1 LFDYKIYVALSHSD
15 LLTGEHR
22 KHKKRNRNI
31 ALHIPGT
38 RHYIYTYMCIDIS
51 QIYIYFHS
59 HPSEV
64 DGIIEIGGN
73 GGIGTQITPDTTGP
87 DVRLTCFRAG
97 PTRDR

>member
-1 LFDYKIYVALSHSD
+1 
-15 LLTGEHR
+15 
-22 KHKKRNRNI
+22 
-31 ALHIPGT
+31 
-38 RHYIYTYMCIDIS
+38 MCIDIS